1 MIPLRDV
8 NPSHS
13 FPLIT
18 ILIIIVNGIVFLYE
32 VSLGQYLPE
41 FLDTYALIPVQYFY
55 MGDLGGLSAIVRYFP
70 FLTSQFLH
78 GGWLHF
84 IGNMWFLWIFGDNV
98 EDRLGHFKFLIFYLL
113 CGVIAGLA
121 HVYTNPHSS
130 LPTVGASGAI
140 AGVMGAYTIS
150 FPRARVITLFI
161 FFFFIRF
168 IELPAV
174 VFLGV
179 WFLFQFFSGTAAL
192 SAAESAGG
200 VAWWAHIGGFVAG
213 IVLVLFIPKRKN
225 WPRRRFSGFYDDS
238 YFDS

>member
-18 ILIIIVNGIVFLYE
+18 ILIIIVNAIVFLYE

-84 IGNMWFLWIFGDNV
+84 IGNMWFLYIFGDNI
-98 EDRLGHFKFLIFYLL
+98 EDRLGHLRYLIFYLL
-113 CGVIAGLA
+113 
-121 HVYTNPHSS
+121 SD
-130 LPTVGASGAI
+130 
-140 AGVMGAYTIS
+140 
-150 FPRARVITLFI
+150 
-161 FFFFIRF
+161 
-168 IELPAV
+168 
-174 VFLGV
+174 FL
-179 WFLFQFFSGTAAL
+179 QA
-192 SAAESAGG
+192 
-200 VAWWAHIGGFVAG
+200 
-213 IVLVLFIPKRKN
+213 
-225 WPRRRFSGFYDDS
+225 RRFPHIESGGELADLVPQARF
-238 YFDS
+238 FDEP

>member
-13 FPLIT
+13 FPGMT
-18 ILIIIVNGIVFLYE
+18 ILIIIVNAIIFLYE

-41 FLDTYALIPVQYFY
+41 FLDTFALIPAQYFY
-55 MGDLGGLSAIVRYFP
+55 MGDLGGVSAIARYFP
-70 FLTSQFLH
+70 FVTSQFLH

-98 EDRLGHFKFLIFYLL
+98 EDRLGHFRFLFFYLL
-113 CGVIAGLA
+113 CGVIAGFA

-140 AGVMGAYTIS
+140 AGVMGAYIIS
-150 FPRARVITLFI
+150 FPQARVLTLFV

-192 SAAESAGG
+192 AAAESAGG

-213 IVLVLFIPKRKN
+213 IALIIFLPKRKN
-225 WPRRRFSGFYDDS
+225 WPPRRIIQFFGDDEL
-238 YFDS
+238 

>member
-13 FPLIT
+13 FPVMT
-18 ILIIIVNGIVFLYE
+18 IMIIIVNAMIFLYE

-41 FLDTYALIPVQYFY
+41 FLDTFALIPAQYFY
-55 MGDLGGLSAIVRYFP
+55 MGDLGGVSAIARYFP
-70 FLTSQFLH
+70 FVTSQFLH

-98 EDRLGHFKFLIFYLL
+98 EDRLGHFRFLIFYLL
-113 CGVIAGLA
+113 CGVIAGFA

-150 FPRARVITLFI
+150 FPQARVLTLFV

-179 WFLFQFFSGTAAL
+179 WFIFQFFSGTVAL
-192 SAAESAGG
+192 AAAESAGG

-213 IVLVLFIPKRKN
+213 IALIIFIPKRKN
-225 WPRRRFSGFYDDS
+225 WPRRRVIQFFGDD
-238 YFDS
+238 DEL